1 MGQQSIEEAM
11 GKSIGNL
18 EEGESFSRRMVDAAE
33 KLIGKASSWE
43 KKTVVESLSGYL
55 QDRFEEGK
63 LDFRELL
70 PEKRLA
76 AARIMYSPE
85 EYCEDVLLG
94 ETPRLGMEFLF
105 PYHLFPK
112 GSRVVIYG
120 AGNAGRVMY
129 RQAKRDGY
137 VKIAGIVDRNMA
149 GSSLEDMAVR
159 SVREI
164 FDVKFDYV
172 LISLRELATAEAIK
186 ASLVSMGVPET
197 KIRWDGDVYHRDNFY
212 RKFYLPMMKD
222 WKGSRESY
230 EEILMEQKTLPD
242 GGTFDHVF
250 PYHLFHE
257 GEKVVIYGAGD
268 IGKKFWKQ
276 GIHDEFVEIAGIVDR
291 NWADLQGG
299 EIPIRSVEALGEL
312 SFDSVLISVHGPE
325 EVIQSIRETLESM
338 GISGER
344 IKWDGRTY
352 HQYEFRRNL
361 YLNMVRAIG
370 SDFRDSAEML
380 GTLCRRIDTGIYEHV
395 FPYRFFRKGERIAIY
410 GAGNIGQ
417 NLYRQARR
425 YGYVDVVAIVDPHPE
440 ACDAK
445 DIPVLPLDAIRK
457 AQPESV
463 LMAVG
468 ERDEARAARD
478 ALLGMGIAEDKL
490 LWDEDGY
497 LRDADTQKYLEA
509 LAQRTEEELE
519 ADRKDGRLRER
530 KEAWEA
536 GK

>member
-1 MGQQSIEEAM
+1 MGHQSIEEAM
-11 GKSIGNL
+11 RKRIGNPG
-18 EEGESFSRRMVDAAE
+18 EGESLSRRMVDAAE
-33 KLIGKASSWE
+33 ELIGKASSWE

-55 QDRFEEGK
+55 QDRFEEGE

-76 AARIMYSPE
+76 AARIMYSPV
-85 EYCEDVLLG
+85 EYTEDALLG

-129 RQAKRDGY
+129 RQAKKDGY
-137 VKIAGIVDRNMA
+137 VEIAGVFDRNMA
-149 GSSLEDMAVR
+149 GTALEDMVVR
-159 SVREI
+159 PVREI
-164 FDVKFDYV
+164 SDVECDYI
-172 LISLRELATAEAIK
+172 LISLREPGTAEAVK
-186 ASLVSMGVPET
+186 ASLVSMGVPGT

-212 RKFYLPMMKD
+212 RNFYLPLMEE
-222 WKGSRESY
+222 WKGSRTSY
-230 EEILMEQKTLPD
+230 EEICREQKSLVD
-242 GGTFDHVF
+242 GGSFDHIF

-257 GEKVVIYGAGD
+257 GEKVAIYGAGD

-276 GIHDEFVEIAGIVDR
+276 GIDDEFVEIAGIVDR
-291 NWADLQGG
+291 NWADMEGG
-299 EIPIRSVEALGEL
+299 EIQVRPVEALREMM
-312 SFDSVLISVHGPE
+312 FDSILISVHGPE

-338 GISGER
+338 GIAGER
-344 IKWDGRTY
+344 IKWDGRVY
-352 HQYEFRRNL
+352 HQYEFRRNI
-361 YLNMVRAIG
+361 YLGMVQAIG

-425 YGYVDVVAIVDPHPE
+425 YGYVDAVAIVAPHPE

-463 LMAVG
+463 LIAAG

-478 ALLGMGIAEDKL
+478 VLLGMGIAGERI
-490 LWDEDGY
+490 LWDEEGY
-497 LRDADTQKYLEA
+497 RRDADTQKYLET

-519 ADRKDGRLRER
+519 AARKDGRFQENE
-530 KEAWEA
+530 EAWEA